1 MAKQQYLKGTA
12 LYDKF
17 LSGFAHYA
25 GLNIISRND
34 ILHISIDGHEYYII
48 VLTQQEIDSIMTIH
62 TLHLFIETL

>member
-1 MAKQQYLKGTA
+1 MAKQQYLKGAA

-34 ILHISIDGHEYYII
+34 ITT
-48 VLTQQEIDSIMTIH
+48 VP
-62 TLHLFIETL
+62 